1 MAATFDTLKYAKQL
15 EKAGVPEDQ
24 AEIHAEALRGVLDEQ
39 ITVRFDRIDQRL
51 VQADK
56 ALADVKSDL
65 RLLKWMVTFNLA
77 LTVAVL
83 WMLIRA

>member
-56 ALADVKSDL
+56 ELADVKSDL